1 MDVVGGGVLVA
12 VAAALW
18 IVYLLPNW
26 FRRRQYEVSERHA
39 IRLQQTLRVL
49 AETAETP
56 DAVRLEATAREVV
69 AQQRILAA
77 QEQAAAHQAEAA
89 RLAAEAEAQMALV
102 ERRAAEQAVA
112 AARERATRLAL
123 TQSMPAV
130 PVPSAAPL
138 VPASSGAARAARR
151 RGRALCSLA
160 VLVST
165 IVVLAGLAM
174 AWPVALLVGAVGVG
188 AVAAIGLVRL
198 ARPGAVAASSSVA
211 PVAVAP
217 PAPAFEPIELPVAP
231 TRSPEWTPQ
240 PLPRP
245 LHLSRGTIAATA
257 MASVEA
263 AAKLQRAVTDEAIA
277 AKAERRA
284 PKVPVLRPAA
294 VADRAAAPAPS
305 AASARPAAPAR
316 AESAP
321 NPYAAMGI
329 VGKAEPGF
337 NDLDTVLRRRRA
349 V

>member
-26 FRRRQYEVSERHA
+26 FRRRQYEASERHA

-56 DAVRLEATAREVV
+56 EAVRLEATAREVV
-69 AQQRILAA
+69 AQRRILAA
-77 QEQAAAHQAEAA
+77 QEEAAAHQAEAA
-89 RLAAEAEAQMALV
+89 RLAAEAEAQIALV
-102 ERRAAEQAVA
+102 ERRAAEEAVA
-112 AARERATRLAL
+112 AARERATRLAAA
-123 TQSMPAV
+123 QAMPAISQATGV
-130 PVPSAAPL
+130 VAAPP
-138 VPASSGAARAARR
+138 VTSGAARAARR
-151 RGRALCSLA
+151 RGRAFCSSV
-160 VLVST
+160 VLVAT
-165 IVVLAGLAM
+165 LVVLLGLAL
-174 AWPVALLVGAVGVG
+174 AWPLVALLLA
-188 AVAAIGLVRL
+188 AVAGAGATAGLVRL
-198 ARPGAVAASSSVA
+198 ARPAAPVSVSTAQSVA
-211 PVAVAP
+211 PIPA
-217 PAPAFEPIELPVAP
+217 APAFEPIELQTAP
-231 TRSPEWTPQ
+231 PRSVEWTPQ

-263 AAKLQRAVTDEAIA
+263 AAKLQRAAVDEAIA
-277 AKAERRA
+277 AKAERMA

-294 VADRAAAPAPS
+294 ETARP
-305 AASARPAAPAR
+305 AASATARTAAPAR

-329 VGKAEPGF
+329 VGSAEPGF